1 LFCEQKTG
9 GIKMAKKI
17 QAINKYCPKVKLG
30 KTVQMKELVE
40 YVADRT
46 GLNKGD
52 IQMSLSELSA
62 AVKFFNKRGEGV
74 KLEGLGIYQP
84 TIDLDGNFSVRHRLD
99 TDVESTLNAKGAYTG
114 EIENRD
120 NIGKTSEQLV
130 ELWNKENPQDLVS

>member
-1 LFCEQKTG
+1 
-9 GIKMAKKI
+9 MAKKI

-40 YVADRT
+40 YVSDRT

-52 IQMSLSELSA
+52 IQMSLSELSS

-84 TIDLDGNFSVRHRLD
+84 SIDLGGEYSIRHI
-99 TDVESTLNAKGAYTG
+99 TDVELDNALNTKGAYTG
-114 EIENRD
+114 EVENRN
-120 NIGKTSEQLV
+120 NIGKTSEELV
-130 ELWNKENPQDLVS
+130 EMWNKEHPDDLVS